1 MKTKTSK
8 WLAVAVVFCLTASC
22 AVYEGGKT
30 TINYSDS
37 SNQSTT
43 IIQASDDKPDSIT
56 PVDIAASSTVTTVAK
71 KDVKIKIVKV
81 GCNKF
86 VPPTRQQEPT
96 ISDDDLASIRKDSEK
111 AVIGILLTHIRKVH
125 NYNLDYEHN
134 LEEALTKHYKTCN
147 RN

>member
-8 WLAVAVVFCLTASC
+8 WLTIATVFCLTSSC

-43 IIQASDDKPDSIT
+43 IIQTHDDKVDSVNPAEISSSSA
-56 PVDIAASSTVTTVAK
+56 VAAIAK

-81 GCNKF
+81 GCSKF
-86 VPPTRQQEPT
+86 VPPARQQEPT
-96 ISDDDLASIRKDSEK
+96 ISDDDLVIIRKDSEK
-111 AVIGILLTHIRKVH
+111 VVIGILLTHIRKVH
-125 NYNLDYEHN
+125 NYNMDYEHS
-134 LEEALTKHYKTCN
+134 LEEALAKHYKTCN